1 MPGFLIIFC
10 QVLDLDFCLQL
21 AVHHLIFMPFK
32 SNGQLTLMWQQTRVW
47 RQALLP
53 INPLKEAT
61 ESRNIGLM
69 EIPANDTLYND
80 GDKFILVRS
89 HYVAVNVIRFD
100 QMSTDYKVIM

>member
-1 MPGFLIIFC
+1 
-10 QVLDLDFCLQL
+10 
-21 AVHHLIFMPFK
+21 
-32 SNGQLTLMWQQTRVW
+32 
-47 RQALLP
+47 
-53 INPLKEAT
+53 
-61 ESRNIGLM
+61 M